1 MKLRREHV
9 IAVLAVGLVLAAVG
23 SAYQFYY
30 KQRLARY
37 AENLQTRDSLE
48 LVLGDLEKTFESK
61 DPDGLITHLRNQ
73 VQPLAEKVVQRGQ
86 FFNTGDALQI
96 DPIPEGKLLRF
107 YYADEF
113 VKMLN
118 ELRQDALSRTPYCS
132 YPDANT
138 FGAPRPEE
146 LEGRTVTEQQV
157 KQWLRL
163 IKFGSAAVR
172 VLMDAKALSIYDVQV
187 WPGRAEYDN
196 MLWMRTVGLSF
207 VMRYADLVA
216 FIDKLQL
223 ENRYFNINAIS
234 IQNRYLRWPT
244 EPPVEVQML
253 LTQADYNATAGT
265 QAAPQAPQAPGAPGP
280 PGPMNPMMARFMRG
294 GPPGPGEP
302 GQPGAEASAQNMTDA
317 QRLADQG
324 FGRRSGRMP
333 IEQQTRWKKVRN
345 WLRNHYLWP
354 F

>member
-9 IAVLAVGLVLAAVG
+9 IAILAVGLVLAGVG

-30 KQRLARY
+30 KQRLAQY
-37 AENLQTRDSLE
+37 AENLETLNSLE
-48 LVLGDLEKTFESK
+48 AALVDLETKFEGK
-61 DPDGLITHLRNQ
+61 DPEGLITHWRNQ
-73 VQPLAEKVVQRGQ
+73 VQPLAEKVVQRAQ

-118 ELRQDALSRTPYCS
+118 ELRQDAVSRTPYCP
-132 YPDANT
+132 YPDAST
-138 FGAPRPEE
+138 FGAARPEE
-146 LEGRTVTEQQV
+146 LEGRTVTEEQV

-163 IKFGSAAVR
+163 IKFGSATVR
-172 VLMDAKALSIYDVQV
+172 MLMDAKALSIYDVQV
-187 WPGRAEYDN
+187 WPRRDEG
-196 MLWMRTVGLSF
+196 MLSMRTVGLSF

-223 ENRYFNINAIS
+223 ENRYFNINAIGL
-234 IQNRYLRWPT
+234 QNRYLRWPT

-253 LTQADYNATAGT
+253 LTQADYNAAAGT
-265 QAAPQAPQAPGAPGP
+265 QAAAPAPEAPGLPGP
-280 PGPMNPMMARFMRG
+280 QNPLMARFMLGG

-302 GQPGAEASAQNMTDA
+302 GPPGSAASPQNLTDA
-317 QRLADQG
+317 QRLAQQG
-324 FGRRSGRMP
+324 FGRRPGRLP
-333 IEQQTRWKKVRN
+333 LEEQTRWKKVRN
-345 WLRNHYLWP
+345 WLRNHWLWP

>member
-1 MKLRREHV
+1 MKLRREYV
-9 IAVLAVGLVLAAVG
+9 IAILAVGLVLAAAG
-23 SAYQFYY
+23 SVYQFYY
-30 KQRLARY
+30 KQRLDRY
-37 AENLQTRDSLE
+37 AENVTTLASLE
-48 LVLGDLEKTFESK
+48 AALVDLETTFENK
-61 DPDGLITHLRNQ
+61 DPEGLITHLRNQ
-73 VQPLAEKVVQRGQ
+73 VQPLAEKVVQRAQ

-107 YYADEF
+107 YYTDEF

-118 ELRQDALSRTPYCS
+118 ELRQDAVSRTPGCP
-132 YPDANT
+132 YPDAST

-172 VLMDAKALSIYDVQV
+172 MLMDAKALSIYDVQV
-187 WPGRAEYDN
+187 WPARSEDL
-196 MLWMRTVGLSF
+196 LWMRTVGLSF

-223 ENRYFNINAIS
+223 DNRYFNINAIS
-234 IQNRYLRWPT
+234 LQNRYLRWPT

-253 LTQADYNATAGT
+253 LTQADYNATAST
-265 QAAPQAPQAPGAPGP
+265 QAAPPAPGAPGP
-280 PGPMNPMMARFMRG
+280 QGPMNPMMARFMRG
-294 GPPGPGEP
+294 GGPSGPGEP
-302 GQPGAEASAQNMTDA
+302 GPPGSEASSQNLTDA
-317 QRLADQG
+317 QRLEQQG
-324 FGRRSGRMP
+324 FGRRTGRMSA
-333 IEQQTRWKKVRN
+333 EEQTRWRKVRN
-345 WLRNHYLWP
+345 WLRNHWLWP

>member
-1 MKLRREHV
+1 MKLRKEHV

-30 KQRLARY
+30 KQRLAGY
-37 AENLQTRDSLE
+37 AENLQALQKLDD
-48 LVLGDLEKTFESK
+48 VLKDLEVKFESK
-61 DPDGLITHLRNQ
+61 DPEGLITYWRNQ
-73 VQPLAEKVVQRGQ
+73 VQPLAEKVVQRAQ

-107 YYADEF
+107 YYTDEF

-118 ELRQDALSRTPYCS
+118 ELRQDAVSRTPSCP
-132 YPDANT
+132 YPDAST

-172 VLMDAKALSIYDVQV
+172 MLMDAKALSIYDVQV
-187 WPGRAEYDN
+187 WPARSED

-253 LTQADYNATAGT
+253 LTQADYNTTAGA
-265 QAAPQAPQAPGAPGP
+265 QAAPQAPGAPGP
-280 PGPMNPMMARFMRG
+280 TAPLNPLMARFMQGG
-294 GPPGPGEP
+294 GPQGPGEP
-302 GQPGAEASAQNMTDA
+302 GPPGSEVSSQNLTDA
-317 QRLADQG
+317 QRLAEQG
-324 FGRRSGRMP
+324 FGRRTGRVP
-333 IEQQTRWKKVRN
+333 LEEQTRWKKVRN
-345 WLRNHYLWP
+345 WLRNHWLWP